1 MRDAIRSEILKA
13 RSGFWM
19 LAVFA
24 YALLMPAL
32 LLANAPKSTVDTSA
46 VDAATGTHLLL
57 GFLASCPVAAMFLGC
72 WLVTREYYYKSV
84 VRTVLANRRADVY
97 LGKLIAGAAGGL
109 AVGIVGAAG
118 WAVIVTLVLRA
129 DTRSFVMDAR
139 TWQMLA
145 GCVVAC
151 ALAGPWGV
159 AVGWIVPNYYVG
171 TGIAILL
178 PLGVELPLLLNYPD
192 VARFLPATALA
203 GIIRTPIDGVLPPVL
218 GVLVYLPVL
227 AAASWLGWVL
237 FRRREVA

>member
-1 MRDAIRSEILKA
+1 MRDAVRSEILKA

-32 LLANAPKSTVDTSA
+32 LLANAPKSTVDVKA

-57 GFLASCPVAAMFLGC
+57 GFLAACPVAAMFLGC

-97 LGKLIAGAAGGL
+97 LGKLVAGAAGGL

-129 DTRSFVMDAR
+129 DTRSFAMDAR

-145 GCVVAC
+145 GCVAAC
-151 ALAGPWGV
+151 TLAGPWGV

-203 GIIRTPIDGVLPPVL
+203 GIIRTPIDGVLPPAL
-218 GVLVYLPVL
+218 GFLVYLPVL
-227 AAASWLGWVL
+227 ATASWLGWVL
-237 FRRREVA
+237 FRRREVR